1 MTKHIALLSTLA
13 VSLLASF
20 AVQAADT
27 TELKVKGT
35 IRPAACTPSF
45 AGGDVV
51 DYGVIMVNKL
61 KAGVKTVLPVKSID
75 FRVACDGPI
84 KIAMTVID
92 NRAGSIPSGVATEYG
107 LGTINGTKIG
117 GYSIVMGLA
126 TTDGAAAT
134 PAMSKDKTTWGNVN
148 KMFDNILPSTFYTWY
163 KNSSFVTTQAF
174 STLKLTVTVQATL
187 DKPENL
193 PLTQDI
199 PLDGSATFQ
208 IEYL

>member
-1 MTKHIALLSTLA
+1 MIKHIALVSTLA

-51 DYGVIMVNKL
+51 DYGVIMVNTL
-61 KAGVKTVLPVKSID
+61 KAGVKTVLPAKSVEFII
-75 FRVACDGPI
+75 ACDGPA
-84 KIAMTVID
+84 KIAIKVID
-92 NRAGSIPSGVATEYG
+92 NRAGSIPSGVATAYG

-117 GYSIVMGLA
+117 GYSLNTGAA
-126 TTDGAAAT
+126 TTDGTAAAR
-134 PAMSKDKTTWGNVN
+134 AFSADKTKWNNIGEWESNVV
-148 KMFDNILPSTFYTWY
+148 PSEFYTWY
-163 KNSSFVTTQAF
+163 KNSSVATPQAF
-174 STLKLTVTVQATL
+174 STLKLTVNVQATL

-193 PLTQDI
+193 PLTQEI